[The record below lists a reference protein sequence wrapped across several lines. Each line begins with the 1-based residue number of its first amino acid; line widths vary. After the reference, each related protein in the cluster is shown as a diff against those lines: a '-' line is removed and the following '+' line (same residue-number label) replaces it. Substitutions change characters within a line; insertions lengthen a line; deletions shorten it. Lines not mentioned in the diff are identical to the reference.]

1 MSAGP
6 SIPTLERWAL
16 LVPSGPR
23 LLATPD
29 HPAVVLTGV
38 VSGDP
43 RFPNGA
49 AVVTSCV
56 LSLDPVRAVAHTRTT
71 CYRLGTPSRLF
82 LRWMREQGHAVTD
95 FARGVPDAGAAALA
109 RDEGTAAPLG

>member
-1 MSAGP
+1 MSDGK

-16 LVPSGPR
+16 LVPTGRR

-49 AVVTSCV
+49 AIVTSCV
-56 LSLDPVRAVAHTRTT
+56 LALDPVRAVAHTRTT
-71 CYRLGTPSRLF
+71 CYRLGKPSRVF
-82 LRWMREQGHAVTD
+82 LRWVREHGHAVAD
-95 FARGVPDAGAAALA
+95 FARGVGRARAALV
-109 RDEGTAAPLG
+109 RDEVTATPLG

>member
-1 MSAGP
+1 MAEDTA
-6 SIPTLERWAL
+6 IPTLERWARL
-16 LVPSGPR
+16 GPSGRR

-56 LSLDPVRAVAHTRTT
+56 LSLDPVRAVARRRTT
-71 CYRLGTPSRLF
+71 RHRLGKPTRVF
-82 LRWMREQGHAVTD
+82 LHWKREHGHAVAD
-95 FARGVPDAGAAALA
+95 FARGVPDACAAALA
-109 RDEGTAAPLG
+109 RDEGTAT